1 MIKVGICDD
10 DLEEHRRLIREIENG
25 VNTIGVSEKLDI
37 RLFTNGKE
45 LIEGEQKE
53 GFDLVF
59 LDIVTP
65 LCDGFKVAAELNATH
80 KKKIDDEMAQYRKII
95 QRKW

>member
-1 MIKVGICDD
+1 M
-10 DLEEHRRLIREIENG
+10 
-25 VNTIGVSEKLDI
+25 
-37 RLFTNGKE
+37 
-45 LIEGEQKE
+45 
-53 GFDLVF
+53 F

-65 LCDGFKVAAELNATH
+65 LCDGFKVAAELNAKENHPH